1 MSAFVRRV
9 RSEYWMIFQVLP
21 VQGPNDASVEDFLI
35 SSEPFEVL
43 LKRYQPLSEEDFKP
57 IVETNDLMKDS

>member
-35 SSEPFEVL
+35 SSEPFEVFM
-43 LKRYQPLSEEDFKP
+43 KRYQPLSEEDFKP

>member
-9 RSEYWMIFQVLP
+9 RSEHWMIFQVLP
-21 VQGPNDASVEDFLI
+21 VQGLNDASIEDFLI

-43 LKRYQPLSEEDFKP
+43 
-57 IVETNDLMKDS
+57 